1 MATNES
7 FPRPYV
13 NTVPSE
19 QGGDTGLMQYTRFP
33 TMGIGARNSG
43 LPKDASQGPK
53 SLDHVGKSATG
64 KRGK

>member
-1 MATNES
+1 MAGT

-13 NTVPSE
+13 NEVPQE
-19 QGGDTGLMQYTRFP
+19 QGGDTGLMQYTKFP

-53 SLDHVGKSATG
+53 AIDHVGKSASGG
-64 KRGK
+64 KSKK